1 MNMGVQM
8 QGTAP
13 LAFSIDALNRATDGQ
28 ATAMM
33 DRIVER
39 SAWLARRAAEA
50 RPFRNAD
57 ELATWL
63 DAEVRSLPR
72 DEALQLLCA
81 HPELS
86 PPDPSAMTFASQD
99 EQGRLAL
106 LDLDALTS
114 AEMTDLNRQYSRRHG
129 YPFIVALHEHDD
141 LKSVIAQFKRRIA
154 ADPTE
159 ELARALGQVVSVMK
173 ARLRRLTGVAQPSR
187 DTEPKAIASANS
199 NGGSS

>member
-1 MNMGVQM
+1 M
-8 QGTAP
+8 QDIAP

-39 SAWLARRAAEA
+39 STWLADRAAEA
-50 RPFRNAD
+50 RPFRNAED
-57 ELATWL
+57 LATWL
-63 DAEVRSLPR
+63 ETEVRNLQR

-86 PPDPSAMTFASQD
+86 PSDPSVMTPASKN
-99 EQGRLAL
+99 EQGRLHL
-106 LDLDALTS
+106 FDLDAGTAADL
-114 AEMTDLNRQYSRRHG
+114 ADLNRQYSRRHG

-141 LKSVIAQFKRRIA
+141 LESVIDQFERRIA
-154 ADPTE
+154 ADPGE

-173 ARLRRLTGVAQPSR
+173 ARLVRLTKPSR
-187 DTEPKAIASANS
+187 PERRAGPGAVASV
-199 NGGSS
+199 GSEGDMT